1 MSAPMTKTSSA
12 VLHPL
17 TLKATDGSRPYTLS
31 SLERALR
38 EQADLTAVERF
49 SQFHDETDHNAQS
62 KHYKDLIPMT
72 RPASGEQYAFHVDLD
87 SCTGCK
93 ACVTACHSL
102 NGLDE
107 TETWRSVGLLHG
119 GTAIAPLQQTV
130 TTACHHC
137 VDPACMNGC
146 PVGAYEKDPVT
157 GIVKHLDDQC
167 IGCQYCVLTCPYE
180 VPQFNKRLGIVRKC
194 DMCSDRL
201 AVGEA
206 PACVQACPNEAISIR
221 VVEQRAVLE
230 DAQADAFL
238 PGAPSPGITAPTT
251 TYSSSKPLPRNMLP
265 ADFYAVRAG
274 HQHLP
279 LVVMLVLTQLSVGA
293 FCVDQVLSPMLSTSV
308 LALLRPWQA
317 ASALCLGLLALF
329 AANFHLGRPQ
339 YAFRA
344 VIGLRT
350 SWMSREIV
358 ALGAFAGSATLYA
371 AAIWQADHAALH
383 ASLAFAPKLAAEIAP
398 TLGRTV
404 AVTGVIGVF
413 CSVMLYVV
421 TQRRWWSFSLTSFKF
436 FLTAAV
442 LGLSATIGIAS
453 AVSILRDGSLSA
465 EMATW
470 IHDLAAAL
478 GVVTTLKL
486 FGEASIFLHLRD
498 KQHGDLKRSAL
509 LLKGELGTQ
518 NLMRYTA
525 GVLGGLVVPFVFLS
539 AIHGGTGSS
548 AVVGAL
554 LSLVLLTIGEVVER
568 MTFFS
573 ALSSPRMPGAIG

>member
-1 MSAPMTKTSSA
+1 MTKASST
-12 VLHPL
+12 VPL
-17 TLKATDGSRPYTLS
+17 QLIANAIDVGQAYTLS

-38 EQADLTAVERF
+38 EQADLSAVERF
-49 SQFHDETDHNAQS
+49 SQFHDESEHNAQS
-62 KHYKDLIPMT
+62 EHYRQLLPMT
-72 RPASGEQYAFHVDLD
+72 PPASGEQYAFHVDLD

-107 TETWRSVGLLHG
+107 SETWRSVGLLHG

-137 VDPACMNGC
+137 IDPACMNGC
-146 PVGAYEKDPVT
+146 PVGAYEKDLTT

-230 DAQADAFL
+230 DAQGDAFL
-238 PGAPSPGITAPTT
+238 PGAPSPGITGPTT

-265 ADFYAVRAG
+265 ADFYSVRPG
-274 HQHLP
+274 HQHMP

-293 FCVDQVLSPMLSTSV
+293 FCVDQMLSPMLSDAV
-308 LALLRPWQA
+308 LSTLRPWQA
-317 ASALCLGLLALF
+317 MSALCLGLLALF

-371 AAIWQADHAALH
+371 AALWQADHAALH
-383 ASLAFAPKLAAEIAP
+383 PSLAFLPTLAESIVP
-398 TLGRTV
+398 VLGRTV

-421 TQRRWWSFSLTSFKF
+421 TRRRWWSFSLTSFKF
-436 FLTAAV
+436 FLTSAL

-453 AVSILRDGSLSA
+453 VVSIAQHGVLSL
-465 EMATW
+465 EMAEW
-470 IHDLAAAL
+470 IRDLAAAL
-478 GVVTTLKL
+478 GVVTALKL
-486 FGEASIFLHLRD
+486 LGEASIFLHLRD

-509 LLKGELGTQ
+509 LLRGELGTQ
-518 NLMRYTA
+518 NVMRFTA
-525 GVLGGLVVPFVFLS
+525 GALGGLVVPFLFLS
-539 AIHGGTGSS
+539 AIAAGTGPSV
-548 AVVGAL
+548 VVGAA
-554 LSLVLLTIGEVVER
+554 LSLALLTIGELLER